1 VDELTW
7 LSSTTPQDMLDFV
20 KGKASDRKL
29 RLFACACRRQVPTL
43 PWIGHS
49 QGWQHMENHPEEPV
63 AVEGN
68 ANHFIPALE
77 HAALFLSEHFDLE
90 HRPSPALAASLLR
103 EIISNPFR
111 PLPEVRAFGGLV
123 NNHQFKQVACKH
135 PTANGMRIGPYY
147 GHVDGALLPNGTLET
162 VYPEGCLRPWNSY
175 RYNTMFQPEK
185 KGVGLMRIGWLTD
198 TVVALAE
205 PIYNEHAFDRL
216 PILADALQEAGCDLE
231 DILHH
236 CRGQE
241 RCPTCLGHGWVPR
254 PSALWHLTCPDCEGT
269 GWLPLRGPHVRG
281 CWVLDHLLGYS

>member
-1 VDELTW
+1 
-7 LSSTTPQDMLDFV
+7 
-20 KGKASDRKL
+20 
-29 RLFACACRRQVPTL
+29 
-43 PWIGHS
+43 
-49 QGWQHMENHPEEPV
+49 V

-68 ANHFIPALE
+68 AHHFIPALE

-103 EIISNPFR
+103 EIVGNLSR
-111 PLPEVRAFGGLV
+111 PLPEVRAFGGL
-123 NNHQFKQVACKH
+123 
-135 PTANGMRIGPYY
+135 
-147 GHVDGALLPNGTLET
+147 
-162 VYPEGCLRPWNSY
+162 
-175 RYNTMFQPEK
+175 
-185 KGVGLMRIGWLTD
+185 MRIGWLTD
-198 TVVALAE
+198 TVRALAE
-205 PIYNEHAFDRL
+205 PIYDEHAFDRL
-216 PILADALQEAGCDLE
+216 PILADALQEAGCNLE